1 MIKAV
6 NCFYLLVS
14 LVVWSACSN
23 SASPPPQPTT
33 ATLPITIDLPE
44 IKHRKNL
51 ILLTENGST
60 SYYLY
65 RGQGMGYDYE
75 LVRAFAKS
83 QGLGLQVKVLTDL
96 EDMFHLLQSGD
107 GDIIAGNLTHIPERE
122 KYVQFTSPLS
132 ETRQVLVQRKPLNW
146 RKMSKEQL
154 DDSLVRSFEQL
165 HQKEIYV
172 HALTT
177 FYSNIL
183 ELEQAAGV
191 DVDIIEASASLNSE
205 TLIRLVAEGQVPF
218 TVSDEN
224 LARINATYYPDLDI
238 EFAVSA
244 PQKIA
249 WAVRKDSDS
258 LLLAIEEWMSKK
270 EIQKKLKYTYKK
282 YFNSPR
288 DQMGRM
294 SSEFCSLEG
303 NCISEYDAYIKKYSV
318 KINWDW
324 KLLAA
329 MIYEESRFNPEA
341 RSWVGAFGLMQLM
354 PATGERFGIDTTQTV
369 EHNIRAGVDYL
380 RYLDRMWQDRIND
393 SSERV
398 KFILASYNIGPGH
411 VLDAQAIAREL
422 NLNPEIWDHNVADCL
437 LLKSDDRYL
446 HLPDVKHGYCRGT
459 ETVSYVNRVM
469 NQYLLYQ
476 NLKV

>member
-1 MIKAV
+1 MPKAV
-6 NCFYLLVS
+6 NCFYLLV
-14 LVVWSACSN
+14 LFVVWSACAPIDSSDKEK
-23 SASPPPQPTT
+23 SATDTP
-33 ATLPITIDLPE
+33 LKIDLPE

-65 RGQGMGYDYE
+65 RGQAMGYDYE
-75 LVRAFAKS
+75 LIRAFAKS
-83 QGLGLQVKVLTDL
+83 QGLGLQVKVLSDL
-96 EDMFHLLQSGD
+96 EDMFNLLQAGE
-107 GDIIAGNLTHIPERE
+107 GDIIAGNLTHTPERE
-122 KYVQFTSPLS
+122 NYVRFTSALT
-132 ETRQVLVQRKPLNW
+132 ETRQVLVQRKPTNW
-146 RKMSKEQL
+146 RKMRAEELNDSLIRSIEQL
-154 DDSLVRSFEQL
+154 QN
-165 HQKEIYV
+165 KEVYV

-177 FYSNIL
+177 FYTNLL

-191 DVDIIEASASLNSE
+191 DVDIIEASKSLDSE
-205 TLIRLVAEGQVPF
+205 ALIRLVAEGQIPF
-218 TVSDEN
+218 TISDEN
-224 LARINATYYPDLDI
+224 LARINANYYPNLDV
-238 EFAVSA
+238 EFALSP
-244 PQKIA
+244 PQEIA

-258 LLLAIEEWMSKK
+258 LHLAIEEWLTKK

-288 DQMGRM
+288 DQMERI
-294 SSEFCSLEG
+294 SSDYCSIDG
-303 NCISEYDAYIKKYSV
+303 NCISEYDAFIKKYSG

-329 MIYEESRFNPEA
+329 MIYEESRFNPNA

-380 RYLDRMWQDRIND
+380 KYLDRMWSQKVTDP
-393 SSERV
+393 SERV

-411 VLDAQAIAREL
+411 VLDAQAIALEL
-422 NLNPEIWDHNVADCL
+422 KLNPEIWDHNVADCL
-437 LLKSDDRYL
+437 LLKTDNKYL
-446 HLPDVKHGYCRGT
+446 RLPNVKHGYCRGN